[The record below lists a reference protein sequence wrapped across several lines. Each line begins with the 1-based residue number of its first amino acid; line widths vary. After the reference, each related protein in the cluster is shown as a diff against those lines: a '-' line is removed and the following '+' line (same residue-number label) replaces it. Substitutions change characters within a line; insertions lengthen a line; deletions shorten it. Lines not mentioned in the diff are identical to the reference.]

1 MRIAKL
7 GKSEARRNK
16 MALHKNSVKES
27 NNIGLGQAG
36 SILETGT
43 TAVSGKEIVAITF
56 LEDSVFSVLTPE
68 SGTNLYIGNSNNN
81 GDSTASVTF
90 PQGVTIFGRWSAFT
104 LSSGSV
110 VAYLG

>member
-1 MRIAKL
+1 MT
-7 GKSEARRNK
+7 
-16 MALHKNSVKES
+16 MHKYSVNES
-27 NNIGLGQAG
+27 SNIGLGQAG
-36 SILETGT
+36 SILETGN
-43 TAVSGKEIVAITF
+43 TAVSGKKIVAITF
-56 LEDSVFSVLTPE
+56 LEDAVFSVLTPE
-68 SGTNLYIGNSNNN
+68 SGTSQYIGNSNNN

>member
-1 MRIAKL
+1 
-7 GKSEARRNK
+7 
-16 MALHKNSVKES
+16 MANYTLPTNQKYSVVAA
-27 NNIGLGQAG
+27 NNVGLGQVG
-36 SILETGT
+36 SILETGN

-56 LEDSVFSVLTPE
+56 LEDTIFSVLTPE
-68 SGTNLYIGNSNNN
+68 SGTSLYIGNSNNN

>member
-1 MRIAKL
+1 
-7 GKSEARRNK
+7 
-16 MALHKNSVKES
+16 MALHKYSVNES

-56 LEDSVFSVLTPE
+56 LDDSVFSVLTPD

>member
-1 MRIAKL
+1 MPNYEVPTSK
-7 GKSEARRNK
+7 KY
-16 MALHKNSVKES
+16 SVAAA
-27 NNIGLGQAG
+27 NNVGLGQVG
-36 SILETGT
+36 SILETGD

-56 LEDSVFSVLTPE
+56 LEDTIFSLLTPE